1 MASTS
6 PVYKLRCVLQGH
18 SMDVKHVSIVQEPA
32 GAILTA
38 SRDKTARMWYQHEDN
53 SYSVRKIYKGHAKY
67 VSCCVFQEPSEEFPS
82 GLIFTGCQ
90 DGKIRAFL
98 PDIEDP
104 LFQLDGHA
112 ENVTSL
118 YLGKFGTII
127 SGSWDCTAK
136 VWVNR
141 KCTMTLKG
149 HSFAVWA
156 VAILPEVGIMVTA
169 SADKSVKLWKAGT
182 CTHTL
187 TGHTDAV
194 RSLAVIS
201 STEFL
206 STGNDASVRRWSSSG
221 ENLGTYYGHNN
232 YIYSISLLGLNGW
245 VTSGEDRSVRVWK
258 DNAVI
263 QTIYLPAISVWSV
276 TVLENGDIA
285 AATNDG
291 CIRIFTCDASR
302 QASKE
307 VQDIFDEELSKV
319 ALAAEQE
326 LGGVKLSDLPGPEA
340 LYEPGARDGQQ
351 KMVRNGGSVSVH
363 SWNMAE
369 QKWDKIGDVVGAA
382 GGTAETSGKKLYMGK
397 EYDYVFDIE
406 IDEPKATL
414 KLPYNTSDSPYMAA
428 QQFIHKHDLS
438 QYYLEEI
445 AQHII
450 KQTGGQAGAGVGGN
464 VDPLTGGNSY
474 NAGLDMGNNA
484 NNSVPSSGFF
494 DPLTGGGYVS
504 GSGGVEVGHGPSS
517 NAPPPDP
524 WMQGAYR
531 TDESMDTNEQAK
543 NNYFPQDDYLKFDS
557 QVKGEAMVNKL
568 KEFNGLDQIEVK
580 IDSSVLEK
588 LPSLALAQTPDSALS
603 ESLLL
608 LLTWPEAQ
616 VFPALD
622 LLRASLLN
630 PASRTLLLER
640 SSLDNIFSAC
650 LRYLDKEMPA
660 PCQMLALRALSNLF
674 QCEKGRDFL
683 RTYYESVVSRVFEK
697 LFPIAGDN
705 KNIQI
710 AAATLLLNFAISVSK
725 KFDEEMQIKLLS
737 ALSINFLTFISDW
750 EARFRTLV
758 AVGTLITTSPEAVEY
773 AKTLETKDAVRGWRI
788 LEGPQKVTECAQFI
802 ENML

>member
-1 MASTS
+1 MAEPA
-6 PVYKLRCVLQGH
+6 PVYKLRSMLQGH
-18 SMDVKHVSIVQEPA
+18 SMDVKHVSVVQEPS
-32 GAILTA
+32 GALLTA

-53 SYSVRKIYKGHAKY
+53 SHSVRKIYKGHTKY
-67 VSCCVFQEPSEEFPS
+67 VSCSVYQEPSEEFPS

-118 YLGKFGTII
+118 FVGKFGTII

-141 KCTMTLKG
+141 KCTMTLTG

-169 SADKSVKLWKAGT
+169 SADKLIKLWKAGVS
-182 CTHTL
+182 THTL
-187 TGHTDAV
+187 SGHTDAV

-201 STEFL
+201 SSEFL
-206 STGNDASVRRWSSSG
+206 SAGNDASVRRWSTTG
-221 ENLGTYYGHNN
+221 DCLGAYYGHDN
-232 YIYSISLLGLNGW
+232 YIYSISLLGGGGW
-245 VTSGEDRSVRVWK
+245 VTSGEDRSVRVWQ
-258 DNAVI
+258 DNAVV

-276 TVLENGDIA
+276 AALTNGDIA

-291 CIRIFTCDASR
+291 CVRIFTRDPAR

-307 VQDIFDEELSKV
+307 IQEIFEAELSKV
-319 ALAAEQE
+319 ALAAQQE
-326 LGGVKLSDLPGPEA
+326 LGGVKLTDLPGVEA

-351 KMVRNGGSVSVH
+351 KMVRSGDAVSVH

-382 GGTAETSGKKLYMGK
+382 GGTTETSGKKLYMGK
-397 EYDYVFDIE
+397 EWDFVFDIE
-406 IDEPKATL
+406 IDEPKSTL
-414 KLPYNTSDSPYMAA
+414 KLPYNTTDSPFMAA

-450 KQTGGQAGAGVGGN
+450 THSGGQKVGTDAGGN
-464 VDPLTGGNSY
+464 SDPLTGGSSY
-474 NAGLDMGNNA
+474 SAGALQAGGGGGAGNAD
-484 NNSVPSSGFF
+484 GFF

-504 GSGGVEVGHGPSS
+504 GSGGVETGQGPRV
-517 NAPPPDP
+517 PPPDP

-531 TDESMDTNEQAK
+531 TEESMDTGEVAK
-543 NNYFPQDDYLKFDS
+543 NSYFPLNEFLRFDS
-557 QVKGEAMVNKL
+557 QVKAEAMVNKL
-568 KEFNGLDQIEVK
+568 KEFNSLVSEDLRVDPSI
-580 IDSSVLEK
+580 LEQ
-588 LPSLALAQTPDSALS
+588 LPSLATSTTPSPNLSPALNT
-603 ESLLL
+603 LLS
-608 LLTWPEAQ
+608 WPDAQ

-630 PASRTLLLER
+630 PASQAILLEK
-640 SSLDNIFSAC
+640 SSLDLIFSSC
-650 LRYLDKEMPA
+650 LKHVDKTSPP
-660 PCQMLALRALSNLF
+660 PCQMLALRALCNLF
-674 QCEKGRDFL
+674 SCQQGEDLL
-683 RTYYESVVSRVFEK
+683 RTYRESVISRVFEQ
-697 LFPIAGDN
+697 LFPIVSDN

-710 AAATLLLNFAISVSK
+710 AAATLLLNYSVSVTK
-725 KFDEEMQIKLLS
+725 KFDDDTQVQLLS
-737 ALSINFLTFISDW
+737 ALSINFLTFINDW
-750 EARFRTLV
+750 EARFRTVV
-758 AVGTLITTSPEAVEY
+758 AIGTLLTTSPEAVDY
-773 AKTLETKDAVRGWRI
+773 AKNLETKDAVRGWRL
-788 LEGPQKVTECAQFI
+788 LEGPAKVSECAQFI

>member
-1 MASTS
+1 
-6 PVYKLRCVLQGH
+6 VYKLRTVLQGH
-18 SMDVKHVSIVQEPA
+18 SMDVKHVGVVVEPS
-32 GAILTA
+32 GALITA
-38 SRDKTARMWYQHEDN
+38 SRDKTARMWYQHDDN
-53 SYSVRKIYKGHAKY
+53 TYSVRKIYKGHTKY
-67 VSCCVFQEPSEEFPS
+67 VSCAVYQEPSEEFPS
-82 GLIFTGCQ
+82 GLVFTGGQ

-118 YLGKFGTII
+118 FLGKFGTII

-141 KCTMTLKG
+141 KCTMTLTG

-169 SADKSVKLWKAGT
+169 SADKLIKLWKAGS

-187 TGHTDAV
+187 SGHTDAV

-206 STGNDASVRRWSSSG
+206 SAGNDASVRRWSTTG
-221 ENLGTYYGHNN
+221 DCIGTYYGHDN
-232 YIYSISLLGLNGW
+232 YIYSIALMGGGGW

-258 DNAVI
+258 DNVVA

-276 TVLENGDIA
+276 AALANGDIA

-291 CIRIFTCDASR
+291 CVRVFTCDPAR

-307 VQDIFDEELSKV
+307 VQEIFEAELSKV
-319 ALAAEQE
+319 ALAAQQE
-326 LGGVKLSDLPGPEA
+326 LGGVKLTDLPGPEA

-351 KMVRNGGSVSVH
+351 KMVRTGDAVSVH

-382 GGTAETSGKKLYMGK
+382 GGSTETSGKKLYMGK
-397 EYDYVFDIE
+397 EYDFVFDIE

-414 KLPYNTSDSPYMAA
+414 KLPYNTTDSPFMAA

-450 KQTGGQAGAGVGGN
+450 THSGGQKLGAETGGN
-464 VDPLTGGNSY
+464 VDPLTGGSSY
-474 NAGLDMGNNA
+474 SAGPLQGGGA
-484 NNSVPSSGFF
+484 GAPAAGGGAGGGFF

-504 GSGGVEVGHGPSS
+504 GSGGVEMRQG
-517 NAPPPDP
+517 APPPDP

-531 TDESMDTNEQAK
+531 TEESMDTGVEVK
-543 NNYFPQDDYLKFDS
+543 NSYFPQMEFLKFDS
-557 QVKGEAMVNKL
+557 QVKAEPMVNKL
-568 KEFNGLDQIEVK
+568 KEFNSVVPDNLRLDPAL
-580 IDSSVLEK
+580 LEK
-588 LPSLALAQTPDSALS
+588 VPSLATSNTPDPDVSITLKTLLS
-603 ESLLL
+603 
-608 LLTWPEAQ
+608 WPDSQ

-630 PASRTLLLER
+630 PSSHTILLEK
-640 SSLDNIFSAC
+640 SSLDQIFSTC
-650 LRYLDKEMPA
+650 LKHVDKTSPA
-660 PCQMLALRALSNLF
+660 PCQMLALRTLCNMFSI
-674 QCEKGRDFL
+674 QQGEEFL
-683 RTYYESVVSRVFEK
+683 RTYRESVIARVFEQ

-710 AAATLLLNFAISVSK
+710 AAATLLLNYAVSVTK
-725 KFDEEMQIKLLS
+725 KFDDDTQVQLLS
-737 ALSINFLTFISDW
+737 ALSINFLTFITDW
-750 EARFRTLV
+750 EARFRTIV
-758 AVGTLITTSPEAVEY
+758 AIGTLLTTSPDGVEY
-773 AKTLETKDAVRGWRI
+773 AKTLETKDAVRGWRL
-788 LEGPQKVTECAQFI
+788 LEGPAKVSECAQFI